1 MYDGALKRVRPRVT
15 PVGTAFE
22 VVRILFALAAELPG
36 GGWGTFPG
44 EAVDD
49 NGR

>member
-1 MYDGALKRVRPRVT
+1 MYDRAIKRVRPRVA

-22 VVRILFALAAELPG
+22 VVRILFALSAELPG

-44 EAVDD
+44 EAV
-49 NGR
+49 